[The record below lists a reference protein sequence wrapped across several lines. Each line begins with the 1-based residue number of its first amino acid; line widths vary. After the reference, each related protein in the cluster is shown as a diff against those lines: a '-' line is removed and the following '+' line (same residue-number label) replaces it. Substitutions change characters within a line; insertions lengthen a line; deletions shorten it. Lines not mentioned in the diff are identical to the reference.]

1 MLQRMR
7 KKEKC
12 ERKRKRGKKKKRK
25 NKRVKKIRHTKGW
38 GNKDKQDGWSE
49 YLSIAGRKKK

>member
-1 MLQRMR
+1 MR